1 MGNKKSKKVKKV
13 NKIILA
19 TTKSKKDNI
28 LEKLA
33 KKNRIKIFRGKEK
46 TF

>member
-33 KKNRIKIFRGKEK
+33 KKIELKYLEEK
-46 TF
+46 KRTF